1 MIGSLAHVLLSVDL
15 YRYPRETGR
24 KAEMGVRV
32 GVGRTNVVI
41 VLEGIARGAATVRRD
56 MIVRVARDAILTE
69 VYIYILVRVK
79 IVMEVEAEEAMI
91 RILGDPAE

>member
-91 RILGDPAE
+91 RIQGDPAE